1 MNLSLGAGC
10 QNPVTSGLFFL
21 KLWLLTLPENDEI
34 EILTKLEKD
43 KFLIEKIKLIDVS
56 RQFDFFLNLWL
67 LTLPENDEIEIDIL
81 TKLKKVNFDR
91 KIKAHQ
97 W

>member
-34 EILTKLEKD
+34 EIEILTKLK
-43 KFLIEKIKLIDVS
+43 KRLILIEKLKVINDS
-56 RQFDFFLNLWL
+56 RQFDFFLKLWL
-67 LTLPENDEIEIDIL
+67 LTLPENDEIEIEIP
-81 TKLKKVNFDR
+81 TKLKKDQLWSKN
-91 KIKAHQ
+91 
-97 W
+97 